1 MDGLIGIAS
10 IAILVM
16 ESVELYRNSSVNTI
30 VVAAAVCLVYIVY
43 KRGWLT
49 KTDTPQSIKKSD
61 IKADYS
67 LTDDYDD
74 DDYDDED
81 EVEFCKVYD
90 AKRPTDDH
98 QALDQIVNAKPST
111 QTVSEAMQSK
121 SKYDPE
127 LDQLTPLFKP
137 YNNHH
142 LMLHLCYNNFQVDL
156 TIWAFANKQFDMDRL
171 SKQPDMMGAY
181 RRAGSPPVDQ
191 PYVYVIVDP
200 SASKEPNKPKPYI
213 PEDIRHMMCFG
224 TDLVASVQRVIIELN
239 HYFGSKPCYKFQY
252 I

>member
-49 KTDTPQSIKKSD
+49 KTDSSHSIKKTD

-74 DDYDDED
+74 DEDDIEL
-81 EVEFCKVYD
+81 CKVCD
-90 AKRPTDDH
+90 SKRTTDDR
-98 QALDQIVNAKPST
+98 QALDRIVNAKPST

-127 LDQLTPLFKP
+127 LDQLTPLYKP
-137 YNNHH
+137 FNNHH
-142 LMLHLCYNNFQVDL
+142 LMLRVCYNSFEVSL

-171 SKQPDMMGAY
+171 SMQPNIMDAY

-191 PYVYVIVDP
+191 PYVYVMVDP
-200 SASKEPNKPKPYI
+200 SESKEPNKPKPYI
-213 PEDIRHMMCFG
+213 PMDIRHTMCLG

-239 HYFGSKPCYKFQY
+239 HYFGSKPCYKYQY
-252 I
+252 M

>member
-1 MDGLIGIAS
+1 
-10 IAILVM
+10 M

-49 KTDTPQSIKKSD
+49 KTDTPHSIKKSD

-67 LTDDYDD
+67 LADDYVDD
-74 DDYDDED
+74 DDD
-81 EVEFCKVYD
+81 EVEVCKVYD
-90 AKRPTDDH
+90 EKRTTDDRK
-98 QALDQIVNAKPST
+98 ALDRIVNAKPST

-137 YNNHH
+137 FGNHH

-171 SKQPDMMGAY
+171 SKQPDIMDAY
-181 RRAGSPPVDQ
+181 RRAGSPSVDQ

-200 SASKEPNKPKPYI
+200 SESKEPNKPKPYI
-213 PEDIRHMMCFG
+213 PKDIRHTMCLG

-252 I
+252 T